1 MAADDF
7 TKTQNSFL
15 PEKGVAPQT
24 CLGDFV
30 QFFSVAVKMFYMD
43 VIWLDML
50 NGIDTSSCFR
60 TGGLQKMDKEPL
72 FRIVLPENVVC
83 VSILYQKAGPKPNK
97 FLKSI

>member
-1 MAADDF
+1 
-7 TKTQNSFL
+7 
-15 PEKGVAPQT
+15 
-24 CLGDFV
+24 
-30 QFFSVAVKMFYMD
+30 
-43 VIWLDML
+43 ML
-50 NGIDTSSCFR
+50 NGIDTSSCSR